1 MEGLTTDSLDFICPK
16 PDRWHAIYKDLI
28 RAYERKYNK
37 KLPKTAPEI
46 YASGGPPTPLIL
58 GGWWGSTVEAKRP
71 AGSKR
76 YSGPSCMTWKVI
88 LMLKKRT
95 NIMKISK
102 YLMGNKQRRYA

>member
-58 GGWWGSTVEAKRP
+58 GGWWGSTVEAKR
-71 AGSKR
+71 ARWLETLQWAKLHDLESYTYVEEKD
-76 YSGPSCMTWKVI
+76 
-88 LMLKKRT
+88 
-95 NIMKISK
+95 K
-102 YLMGNKQRRYA
+102 YYEDF